1 MKKIVKILLWIVG
14 GIVALLALL
23 SLLAGPVAKGYVN
36 GNGEKLVG
44 RQLHVDRVGL
54 NLFTGRVNVR
64 GLNLYEEDGE
74 TAFVSFDTLDVR
86 ARLLRALGKTIDIR
100 RLSLSGL
107 KVNVEQDGSRFNF
120 SSMLDH
126 FKGDEEK
133 EKDTTPSEWV
143 LRLGDLRLNHAQ
155 ASYHDLQRE
164 KRWRIADLNLHV
176 PGFVIGGKE
185 NTKAGLNLE
194 LEDGGR
200 LNVNT
205 DFDAVSNN
213 FSATLDVAG
222 FALRNV
228 REYITDHFAISELDG
243 SLDARLK
250 AVGNLSEVTKSRL
263 SGDIEVSGVGVRSII
278 LGPDDILSLDSLRV
292 NIKEINLDARRFAF
306 GEVALNGLAA
316 TYEQWPDDNT
326 LSRLKIASDQ
336 SDTADQAEQADQDE
350 QTAPSKPMQLSVDR
364 LAIANCNITYDNHAL
379 PDEFH
384 FPITNISV
392 DAQGLSTAGR
402 NNARVRA
409 SLPGGGTLA
418 VRWTGNI
425 SDMAEYQDLLLVVK
439 GLDMKQFS
447 PWLVAYTGQPF
458 EDGIFGLTSH
468 NTIVDGNINGRNAV
482 DIYKATVG
490 KRRKDVD
497 PKQKLPLKAALYVLK
512 DKDEKINIE
521 LPISGNV
528 NDPEFNYMKIVWK
541 TLGNLLVK
549 VATSPARA
557 IAGAVGMGNG
567 ELDFIELGPEQF
579 GFTSEQYHALGELAR
594 LTATDSLLVL
604 NLELH
609 GMDTLQERVL
619 NNRLQQ
625 YMTEIGVPESQ
636 LNVTVGEPIDR
647 IGYSITSELKIEE

>member
-1 MKKIVKILLWIVG
+1 MKKIVKISLWIVG
-14 GIVALLALL
+14 VVVAMLALL

-74 TAFVSFDTLDVR
+74 TVFVSFDTLDVR

-126 FKGDEEK
+126 LKGDEEK

-243 SLDARLK
+243 SLDAKLK
-250 AVGNLSEVTKSRL
+250 AVGNLSEVMKSRL
-263 SGDIEVSGVGVRSII
+263 SGDVELTEIGVRSSEI
-278 LGPDDILSLDSLRV
+278 GDDNIVSLNSLTV

-306 GEVALNGLAA
+306 GEIALDGLAA
-316 TYEQWPDDNT
+316 TYEQWEDGNT
-326 LSRLKIASDQ
+326 LSRLRIASDQ
-336 SDTADQAEQADQDE
+336 TDTADQTDQAE
-350 QTAPSKPMQLSVDR
+350 QTATSNPLQLSVDR
-364 LAIANCNITYDNHAL
+364 LTIANCNITYDNHAL

-392 DAQGLSTAGR
+392 DAQNLSTAGR

-497 PKQKLPLKAALYVLK
+497 PKLKLPLKAALYVLK

-521 LPISGNV
+521 LPITGNV

-579 GFTSEQYHALGELAR
+579 GFTSEQYHTLGELAR

-609 GMDTLQERVL
+609 GMDSVQERVL